1 MGLTVMVTLGYC
13 SLKAAIRES
22 QLEASVKPPMLKAHR
37 LISVAL
43 LEVVPDEEAPPLD

>member
-1 MGLTVMVTLGYC
+1 MGVTVTLMSGLA